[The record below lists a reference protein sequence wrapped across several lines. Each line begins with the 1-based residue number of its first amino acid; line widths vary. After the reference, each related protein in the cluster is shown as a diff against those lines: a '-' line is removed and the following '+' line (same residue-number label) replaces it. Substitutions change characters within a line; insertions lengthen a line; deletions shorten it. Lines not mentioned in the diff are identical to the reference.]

1 MCSPHSLQHLLDLT
15 FGLRELLCIAGAQL
29 RRGSLSP
36 HRDHPH
42 FLEIDADRRQIF
54 RDIANVLVLGAA
66 GQILL
71 PITRSAAVTVSL
83 EADELA
89 VGMITSL
96 VPHGTPGRR
105 RQQVKV
111 THERSGASAVD
122 RIRPQA

>member
-1 MCSPHSLQHLLDLT
+1 MPERIERIDDRCLLV
-15 FGLRELLCIAGAQL
+15 A
-29 RRGSLSP
+29 
-36 HRDHPH
+36 DHPH

-89 VGMITSL
+89 AGMITSL
-96 VPHGTPGRR
+96 VPHGTPGGR
-105 RQQVKV
+105 RQ
-111 THERSGASAVD
+111 
-122 RIRPQA
+122 